1 MKLTSTILIFGTLFV
16 FTACD
21 NNNNVPE
28 NTVQT
33 QSNIPNLVDNTT
45 DNDTNTTEE
54 TPVLTYEVTVT
65 NLSVAQPL
73 APIVVT
79 SKSLYT
85 VGEAA
90 SVALEHLAEEGDN
103 TMLLD
108 ETSVSG
114 TGMILPSKSE
124 TLTFKTSTQNLSL
137 AGMLVNTNDGFVGLN
152 NYDLSALQKD
162 QSIVLS
168 LNVYDAGTEE
178 NDELA
183 TNIPGQNGAGFN
195 VARESRNS
203 VAHHNGVLTKD
214 DGLPSSGLN
223 ESHRFQNPF
232 ATVQITRK

>member
-162 QSIVLS
+162 QSVVLT

-183 TNIPGQNGAGFN
+183 
-195 VARESRNS
+195 
-203 VAHHNGVLTKD
+203 
-214 DGLPSSGLN
+214 
-223 ESHRFQNPF
+223 
-232 ATVQITRK
+232 